1 MPELPISRRRALLA
15 GAALLAVLLVGSRL
29 LSHGG
34 SAAPPPPTLPP
45 ATFATTAAAPTRVVV
60 DVVGAV
66 RRPGLYR
73 LAQGARVADAVARAG
88 GSTRKAD
95 LSLVNLAALVSD
107 GEQVVVPRR
116 GAGVTAAGGAGG
128 GVAGAS
134 GASGIPMGPVH
145 LNGATVEQLDAL
157 PGIGPVTAQ
166 KIVDYRQKHGAF
178 TSVDELD
185 AVSGIGPARLDQ
197 LRDLVAP

>member
-1 MPELPISRRRALLA
+1 VSELPISRRRALLA
-15 GAALLAVLLVGSRL
+15 GAALLAVLLLGSRL

-45 ATFATTAAAPTRVVV
+45 AAFATTTAPPARVVV

-116 GAGVTAAGGAGG
+116 GAGVAAGAGVGGAGT
-128 GVAGAS
+128 AS
-134 GASGIPMGPVH
+134 ASGIPTGPVH
-145 LNGATVEQLDAL
+145 LNSATVEQLDTL
-157 PGIGPVTAQ
+157 PGVGPVTAQ